1 MLTGS
6 EKAFAAGADIKE
18 MKDLTF
24 SQAYNTNFIAS
35 WSATIPNI
43 RKPIIAA
50 VNGVALGGG
59 CELAMMADIIYC
71 STTATFGQPEIKLG
85 IIPGAGGSQ
94 RLIRAV
100 GKSRAMELVL
110 TGRNFSGKEA
120 AEWGVAAR
128 AFDSAE
134 ACIEGAMDTAE
145 KIAGM
150 SKVAIKAAKEVVNKS
165 QELPLQE
172 GLDFERKVFHGLFA
186 SRDQKIGTLKL
197 PQLVHQNNNGSTTDV
212 CLQACQLL
220 WRRKSR
226 NGLTSRINHH
236 ICSHGDNANFQSLSF
251 LVSLSQCSDVS
262 SLRLRRASNPCL
274 PSLFYVSR
282 FELRLRMSDK
292 RFPSHSF
299 LLYINIL
306 ISKTLPKPCD

>member
-71 STTATFGQPEIKLG
+71 SSTATFGQPEIKLG

-100 GKSRAMELVL
+100 GKSRAMELIL

-134 ACIEGAMDTAE
+134 ACVEGAMDTAGR
-145 KIAGM
+145 IAGM
-150 SKVAIKAAKEVVNKS
+150 SRVAVKAAKEVVNKS
-165 QELPLQE
+165 QDLPLRE

-186 SRDQKIGTLKL
+186 SKDQKIGMSRISQ
-197 PQLVHQNNNGSTTDV
+197 PVYQFSNGAITDV
-212 CLQACQLL
+212 CLQVCQLL
-220 WRRKSR
+220 WRRRGR
-226 NGLTSRINHH
+226 NGLMNRINHH
-236 ICSHGDNANFQSLSF
+236 VCAHGDNANFQSLSF
-251 LVSLSQCSDVS
+251 LVFLSQCSDVS
-262 SLRLRRASNPCL
+262 SLRRQRASNPCL
-274 PSLFYVSR
+274 PNLFYV
-282 FELRLRMSDK
+282 FQFDLRLRKSDK
-292 RFPSHSF
+292 RFPSHKF
-299 LLYINIL
+299 LFHINI
-306 ISKTLPKPCD
+306 PP

>member
-71 STTATFGQPEIKLG
+71 SSTATFGQPEIKLG

-100 GKSRAMELVL
+100 GKSRAMELIL

-134 ACIEGAMDTAE
+134 ACVEGAMDTAGR
-145 KIAGM
+145 IAGM
-150 SKVAIKAAKEVVNKS
+150 SSVAIKAAKEVVNKS
-165 QELPLQE
+165 QELPLRE
-172 GLDFERKVFHGLFA
+172 GLDFERKVFHGLF
-186 SRDQKIGTLKL
+186 SSKDQKIGMLRFL
-197 PQLVHQNNNGSTTDV
+197 QPVYQDRNGAITDV
-212 CLQACQLL
+212 YLQACQPL
-220 WRRKSR
+220 WRRRSR
-226 NGLTSRINHH
+226 NGPMNRTYHH
-236 ICSHGDNANFQSLSF
+236 VCAHKAMRSFNGFFFRLSF
-251 LVSLSQCSDVS
+251 AYLW
-262 SLRLRRASNPCL
+262 
-274 PSLFYVSR
+274 
-282 FELRLRMSDK
+282 
-292 RFPSHSF
+292 SF
-299 LLYINIL
+299 LL
-306 ISKTLPKPCD
+306 SEET

>member
-1 MLTGS
+1 
-6 EKAFAAGADIKE
+6 

-59 CELAMMADIIYC
+59 CELAIMADIIYC
-71 STTATFGQPEIKLG
+71 SSSATFGQPEIKLG

-100 GKSRAMELVL
+100 GKSKAMELIL
-110 TGRNFSGKEA
+110 TGKNFSGKEA

-128 AFDSAE
+128 VFDSAE
-134 ACIEGAMDTAE
+134 ACVQGAMDTAG

-150 SKVAIKAAKEVVNKS
+150 SRVAVKAAKEVVNKS
-165 QELPLQE
+165 QDLPLKE

-186 SRDQKIGTLKL
+186 SKDQKIGMSRFLR
-197 PQLVHQNNNGSTTDV
+197 PVHKNQRRAMTDV

-220 WRRKSR
+220 WRRRSR
-226 NGLTSRINHH
+226 SGLTSRINHH
-236 ICSHGDNANFQSLSF
+236 VCPHGDTAKCQ
-251 LVSLSQCSDVS
+251 
-262 SLRLRRASNPCL
+262 
-274 PSLFYVSR
+274 
-282 FELRLRMSDK
+282 
-292 RFPSHSF
+292 
-299 LLYINIL
+299 
-306 ISKTLPKPCD
+306 